1 MEFSAV
7 IGCPIVYITI
17 RSKAEFLVIKKYPE
31 RVFMF
36 LIIIFISLIILGVYI
51 TLWIVARKH
60 PDSTIGKF
68 FSRLQEAME
77 EHYIKKREEKEKIRA
92 DYENRKAQKKEFKA
106 KHPWFCMF
114 KNVLGWL
121 LCISLIF
128 VLPLC
133 AYKKFAL
140 DYTGTYAK
148 DRFIY
153 DSDEGLCM
161 LVTYYPEYRTGE
173 EKGFALAHLPVTAL
187 GFPLESGIDKRKGN
201 DIADSKEILD
211 SFQTKSTWGGSG
223 LLSILSLLLGAE
235 SGSSNSFDIG
245 KHGKYFIID
254 GRKSGL

>member
-1 MEFSAV
+1 M
-7 IGCPIVYITI
+7 Y
-17 RSKAEFLVIKKYPE
+17 
-31 RVFMF
+31 
-36 LIIIFISLIILGVYI
+36 LIIFFILGVYI

-92 DYENRKAQKKEFKA
+92 DWENHKVQKRETKA
-106 KHPWFCMF
+106 KHPWFYMF
-114 KNVLGWL
+114 KNLM
-121 LCISLIF
+121 IF
-128 VLPLC
+128 ILVVGLVFGLPVF
-133 AYKKFAL
+133 AYKKFVL
-140 DYTGTYAK
+140 DYSGTYAK

-161 LVTYYPEYRTGE
+161 LVTYYPEYRTGD
-173 EKGFALAHLPVTAL
+173 EKGFALAHLPFSAL
-187 GFPLESGIDKRKGN
+187 GFPLKSGIDKRKGN
-201 DIADSKEILD
+201 DIADLKEILD

-223 LLSILSLLLGAE
+223 LLSILSQLLGAE

-254 GRKSGL
+254 GRNLDYEKFDALFDEKPKNLW